1 MQPGQCNFI
10 RAMKISVVDRQFLKR
25 KSKGEWLE
33 LLAGSR
39 VISIR
44 SSDGDDGTFPVP
56 PGVRPNDNLLCL
68 TFDDCT
74 NWDEAW
80 RELEKD
86 PDADGVPTWAEYI
99 SLTDPNDANSR
110 FAATIAV
117 AADGTPVIG
126 WNTQTYASRKY
137 TIFGKVNLADSVWL
151 EVDGNSS
158 IYRFFKVNVDVK

>member
-1 MQPGQCNFI
+1 
-10 RAMKISVVDRQFLKR
+10 MKINVVDRQFLKR

-80 RELEKD
+80 REHEMPKLFNAEIALRVIRFVHD
-86 PDADGVPTWAEYI
+86 DSLPLVVQCTAGISRSGAIGLAFDEFFNLRGNRNPADHDDFVARNPQIRPNALVLRIMREELSKPRP
-99 SLTDPNDANSR
+99 SL
-110 FAATIAV
+110 
-117 AADGTPVIG
+117 PV
-126 WNTQTYASRKY
+126 
-137 TIFGKVNLADSVWL
+137 
-151 EVDGNSS
+151 
-158 IYRFFKVNVDVK
+158 